1 MADLRSPAC
10 IEDLVVYFYVY
21 WAGKSAVDR
30 AGLKMSK
37 ESFVSAG
44 GVSELRPDSMDWKEQ
59 AQLQKLRATKA
70 LQASLRMYELNGKIK
85 STLDLATGLL
95 DLENE
100 AELFSE
106 AVEIL
111 TSDEGMGFRDASLLL
126 LEEDCLHTACSTIE
140 RGKKVFSIDGDSR
153 YGRWLAAE
161 EKGEGGS
168 VDGDNELLVTLRSR
182 GQLLGL
188 LEVVQHEREKTFFE
202 GLDSSVEWRRDMLT
216 RIGEV
221 VSMLIDN
228 LRLNREL
235 KRQSTVDVLT
245 GVYTRS
251 FFLQRVEAE
260 VERAVRY
267 DRALSLVFIDVDNF
281 KEVNDEHGHLVGD
294 RVLRELGSLFRR
306 NIRNADVL
314 GRYGGDEFVWLLPE
328 TDLEM
333 TVFAACK
340 LIAELRAHRFELPR
354 KEASVETIPV
364 TTSLGGATLLP
375 EEDVESLLRR
385 ADEALYKAKA
395 AGRDRLA
402 T

>member
-1 MADLRSPAC
+1 MLFRS
-10 IEDLVVYFYVY
+10 
-21 WAGKSAVDR
+21 
-30 AGLKMSK
+30 
-37 ESFVSAG
+37 
-44 GVSELRPDSMDWKEQ
+44 
-59 AQLQKLRATKA
+59 
-70 LQASLRMYELNGKIK
+70 
-85 STLDLATGLL
+85 
-95 DLENE
+95 
-100 AELFSE
+100 
-106 AVEIL
+106 
-111 TSDEGMGFRDASLLL
+111 
-126 LEEDCLHTACSTIE
+126 
-140 RGKKVFSIDGDSR
+140 KKVFSIDGDSR

-168 VDGDNELLVTLRSR
+168 VDGDNELLVALRSR

-281 KEVNDEHGHLVGD
+281 KEVNDEHGHLAGD

-328 TDLEM
+328 TE
-333 TVFAACK
+333 
-340 LIAELRAHRFELPR
+340 IGRASCRER
-354 KEASVETIPV
+354 V
-364 TTSLGGATLLP
+364 
-375 EEDVESLLRR
+375 
-385 ADEALYKAKA
+385 
-395 AGRDRLA
+395 
-402 T
+402 

>member
-1 MADLRSPAC
+1 
-10 IEDLVVYFYVY
+10 
-21 WAGKSAVDR
+21 
-30 AGLKMSK
+30 MSK

-85 STLDLATGLL
+85 SILDLTTGLL

-126 LEEDCLHTACSTIE
+126 LEEDCLHTACSTLE

-161 EKGEGGS
+161 EKGEGCS
-168 VDGDNELLVTLRSR
+168 VDGDNELLVALRSR

-188 LEVVQHEREKTFFE
+188 LGVVQHEREKTLFE

-281 KEVNDEHGHLVGD
+281 KEVNDEHGHLAGD

-306 NIRNADVL
+306 NIPNADVL

-333 TVFAACK
+333 TVFAARK